1 MSEQL
6 EKLVQQVQEGAKYR
20 FIHKDLIE
28 NIARNELTKG
38 RSWKATVKAV
48 RNKLH
53 QVGGAYQP
61 LGIDY
66 EQLHS
71 ELKSLP
77 HDMHTPEA
85 KRFFVQ
91 TMGLHASTRERLQ
104 ILDQFFYETL
114 ASLAPIDSILDVACG
129 LNPLALAWMPL
140 SESVEISVCDIYT
153 DQMDFLNAYFEH
165 FHINGKAYSC
175 DLTQQ
180 FPSEKAQVGF
190 VLKTIPC
197 LEQIDKS
204 IGSKIIQN
212 LLCENLLVSFP
223 SQSLTGKQKGMRQ
236 FYSEHFQSL
245 LKGTNWKTTTFSYQN
260 EQAFLIQK

>member
-1 MSEQL
+1 MSELL
-6 EKLVQQVQEGAKYR
+6 EKLVSQVQDSAKYR
-20 FIHKDLIE
+20 LIHKDLVE
-28 NIARNELTKG
+28 NIAKNELSKG

-66 EQLHS
+66 EQLNS

-77 HDMHTPEA
+77 NDLNSPEA
-85 KRFFVQ
+85 KRFFIQ

-104 ILDQFFYETL
+104 IKDQFFHETL
-114 ASLAPIDSILDVACG
+114 SSLAPIDSILDVACG
-129 LNPLALAWMPL
+129 LNPLALAWMPV
-140 SESVEISVCDIYT
+140 SDSVHLTVCDIYT

-165 FHINGKAYSC
+165 FHINGKAYCC

-180 FPSEKAQVGF
+180 NAFEKTQVAF

-197 LEQIDKS
+197 LEQIDKN
-204 IGSKIIQN
+204 IGSKLIES
-212 LLCENLLVSFP
+212 LPSENLLVSFP
-223 SQSLTGKQKGMRQ
+223 AQSLTGKQKGMRQ

-245 LKGTNWKTTTFSYQN
+245 LKGTSWKTTTFSYQN